1 MSNKV
6 YSLSFEFLVEL
17 LVETQQQYDVVKN
30 LTKDMLL
37 DAEEESKSYIFS
49 LFCEMIWSN
58 LTLIS
63 LLEKEIES
71 AVSMPD
77 EGQGEHLMVLENTI
91 LTLQNIVLA
100 RHHAVSELNKLS
112 ISTSIH

>member
-6 YSLSFEFLVEL
+6 YTLSFDFLVEL
-17 LVETQQQYDVVKN
+17 LLETQQQYDVVKN
-30 LTKDMLL
+30 LTKEMLI
-37 DAEEESKSYIFS
+37 DEQEEKSSYVFS

-63 LLEKEIES
+63 LIEKEIES
-71 AVSMPD
+71 AVSTSS
-77 EGQGEHLMVLENTI
+77 EEQGEQLMVLENTI

-100 RHHAVSELNKLS
+100 RHHAISELNKLS